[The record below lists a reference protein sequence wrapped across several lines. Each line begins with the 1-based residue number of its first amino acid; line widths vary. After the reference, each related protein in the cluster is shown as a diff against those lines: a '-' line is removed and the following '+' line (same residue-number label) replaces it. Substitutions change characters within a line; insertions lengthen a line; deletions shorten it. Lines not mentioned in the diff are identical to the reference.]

1 MPINVMI
8 TEDDLLSMA
17 MLQDL
22 LEDHFPEVH
31 IVGMAQTVR
40 ESLELLG
47 SNKIDLLFLDIELPD
62 GNGFD
67 ILAGNEKN
75 DFGVIITTSYLT
87 YAGCGNISNLVEFLV
102 KPVSLDAL
110 KSAMR
115 RYDQQLRI
123 QPNH

>member
-1 MPINVMI
+1 
-8 TEDDLLSMA
+8 MA

-22 LEDHFPEVH
+22 LEDHFPEVN
-31 IVGMAQTVR
+31 IVGMAQTVK

-62 GNGFD
+62 GKGFD
-67 ILAGNEKN
+67 ILAGIEKT